1 MRTRSFVVICSL
13 TLVTVAVSGQQQG
26 QGQAQGQGGG
36 QRGNQPSGPPPTLV
50 AEVQTMFNALKN
62 NITRSAEQ
70 FPEDKYGWSPTPD
83 VRTWGGLLSHIADDN
98 NGACFAL
105 AGETQRPP
113 SLDSGG
119 QPTEAGKGL
128 KKADIDRL
136 LAESFARCDK
146 AFAAVTPEN
155 MMERQGNRSKIGALI
170 YDTQHISEH
179 YGNIVTYMRLQG
191 MVPPSSAGRGR
202 GRGGL

>member
-1 MRTRSFVVICSL
+1 MRTRSFVVVCSL
-13 TLVTVAVSGQQQG
+13 ALATVAIAGQQQG
-26 QGQAQGQGGG
+26 QGQGQGQGMAG
-36 QRGNQPSGPPPTLV
+36 QRGTAPSGPPPTLV
-50 AEVQTMFNALKN
+50 AEVQTMFNSLKN

-70 FPEDKYGWSPTPD
+70 FPEDKYDWSPTPD

-105 AGETQRPP
+105 AGEAQRPP

-119 QPTEAGKGL
+119 KPTEAGKGL
-128 KKADIDRL
+128 KKADINRL

-146 AFAAVTPEN
+146 AFTVVTPEN

-202 GRGGL
+202 GGL